1 MPTQIWALAT
11 SVGWTVIV
19 AAILLYL
26 IFAPG

>member
-26 IFAPG
+26 IFAPV